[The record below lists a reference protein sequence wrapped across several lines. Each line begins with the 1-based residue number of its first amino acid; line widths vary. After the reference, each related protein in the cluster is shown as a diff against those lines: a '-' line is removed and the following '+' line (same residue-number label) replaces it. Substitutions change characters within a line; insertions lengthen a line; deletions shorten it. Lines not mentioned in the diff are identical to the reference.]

1 MKTKTKQQK
10 YTKTRK
16 TKLIGTLVF
25 VCEKSKSRG
34 DITKKFYMYL
44 YEQELL
50 TNKCQCHEFC
60 HH

>member
-34 DITKKFYMYL
+34 KYNQKIL
-44 YEQELL
+44 YV
-50 TNKCQCHEFC
+50 FI
-60 HH
+60 